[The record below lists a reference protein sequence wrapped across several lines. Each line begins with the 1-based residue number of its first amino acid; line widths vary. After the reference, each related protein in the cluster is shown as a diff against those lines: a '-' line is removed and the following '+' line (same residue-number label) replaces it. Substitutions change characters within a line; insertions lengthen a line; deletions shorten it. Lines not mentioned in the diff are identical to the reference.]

1 MEGAW
6 MEGRVGWKGAGW
18 RRKAWMEEVPG
29 WRGAGWRLQM
39 EGKGLGEARAWIE
52 GLDRGKKV

>member
-1 MEGAW
+1 

-52 GLDRGKKV
+52 GLDRGKRV